1 MKVALLPKKTRGETA
16 QIELRLD
23 IGDTETLRNS
33 SPVSAFTAAMLE
45 RGTAKHD
52 RQAFADALDKLRAKL
67 DIGGGGATVA
77 VDATTVRGSVPDV
90 LRLAAEAL
98 REPAFVPAEFEQ
110 LKRERLDGA
119 RAEPHR
125 PDGDR
130 APRRGARRQ
139 SVSARRRPLH
149 ADDRRG
155 DRARQRAGARGRQ
168 GVPREVLRRVARRA
182 GHRRRFR
189 CGRREAAGPR
199 AVRRLREPD
208 AVRAR
213 PAAALSDEGR
223 AADVRDAR
231 QGQRGDVRPP
241 VDAAQRRGGR
251 LSRRWSSPIGCSAA
265 TATRGSSSA
274 SA

>member
-1 MKVALLPKKTRGETA
+1 
-16 QIELRLD
+16 
-23 IGDTETLRNS
+23 
-33 SPVSAFTAAMLE
+33 MLE

-110 LKRERLDGA
+110 LKRERLTALEQSRTDPTAIARRAAA
-119 RAEPHR
+119 RAGNPYP
-125 PDGDR
+125 PDDVRYTPTIDEEIDR
-130 APRRGARRQ
+130 VQR
-139 SVSARRRPLH
+139 
-149 ADDRRG
+149 DRS
-155 DRARQRAGARGRQ
+155 RGRQ

-189 CGRREAAGPR
+189 RGRGAARWCASCSATSRARRRTRACRSRFYPTKAAPQTFETPDKANAAMFGRLSLPLNDEAAG
-199 AVRRLREPD
+199 
-208 AVRAR
+208 
-213 PAAALSDEGR
+213 
-223 AADVRDAR
+223 
-231 QGQRGDVRPP
+231 
-241 VDAAQRRGGR
+241 
-251 LSRRWSSPIGCSAA
+251 LSRRWSSPIGFSAA